1 MLKKTALFLQIG
13 FPNRGV
19 TRVVTWGGTLCG
31 KRSGT
36 WDNMICVNLDGTII
50 SRL

>member
-1 MLKKTALFLQIG
+1 MRGTG
-13 FPNRGV
+13 GSNRGV

-36 WDNMICVNLDGTII
+36 WDNMICVNFDGTII